1 MSVRETMQTLDS
13 RDPALKELLSKEW
26 NKPDVILK
34 LIRTV
39 KATPEHKWTEKF
51 ARKLGMSADY
61 GPAEIFF
68 NLDCVVGDI
77 LDGRVERPKTGED
90 VNKLIVSE
98 YVANAKVVVNA
109 RVVAGRSGDQP
120 CRRKG
125 WHPKKARNRK

>member
-1 MSVRETMQTLDS
+1 MSLRETMQTLDS

-26 NKPDVILK
+26 NKLDVILK

-51 ARKLGMSADY
+51 ARMLGMSADY
-61 GPAEIFF
+61 GPDEILF

-90 VNKLIVSE
+90 VNKLIVTE
-98 YVANAKVVVNA
+98 YVANARA
-109 RVVAGRSGDQP
+109 VAGR
-120 CRRKG
+120 
-125 WHPKKARNRK
+125 